1 MHTLMETIGNLPAKL
16 GGSSQTPPFQSSE
29 SFEHPTY
36 WASSEKKALTAS
48 VFTELALYAECPEG
62 ALDLKAVFEM
72 IQRASR
78 KVATIL
84 QTSASCSVRHR
95 QQPEAPQKKFPPFL
109 RVANAPRPRDGAGR
123 RGHGWE
129 ERVVGRCRFYHGN
142 YQTASV
148 VLTDYFV
155 EHFALV
161 PPRTLGRTGRNASS
175 RCREWPR
182 SARAARRS
190 FGRSTAPRAT
200 EMRDLGR

>member
-95 QQPEAPQKKFPPFL
+95 QQPEALGTTKKIPAISAAEILREANARARSAASRRSGKAGARVGGKGCWSLPFL
-109 RVANAPRPRDGAGR
+109 SRQLPNSVSRTDGLLCGTFRSRAPSD
-123 RGHGWE
+123 
-129 ERVVGRCRFYHGN
+129 
-142 YQTASV
+142 
-148 VLTDYFV
+148 
-155 EHFALV
+155 
-161 PPRTLGRTGRNASS
+161 
-175 RCREWPR
+175 
-182 SARAARRS
+182 ARAHR
-190 FGRSTAPRAT
+190 
-200 EMRDLGR
+200 